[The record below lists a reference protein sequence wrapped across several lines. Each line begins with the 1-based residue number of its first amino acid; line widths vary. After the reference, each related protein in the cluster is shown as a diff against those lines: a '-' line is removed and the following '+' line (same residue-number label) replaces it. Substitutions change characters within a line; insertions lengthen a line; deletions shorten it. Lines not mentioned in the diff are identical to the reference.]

1 MISVKNL
8 CKNYGEKVVYK
19 NFNLDIEE
27 DKVLV
32 ILGESGSGKTTLL
45 NVLAGL
51 TDYEGQITGNVA
63 PVSMVFQKDF
73 LVPNLTVEENLKLV
87 CKDKDVLSAL
97 DSVGLLSEAKLYPK
111 SLSAGMSRRVALL
124 RGFLYNSAL
133 MLMDEPTNS
142 LDIGLKHTVYQILKE
157 QKKNYPKTIVVVTH
171 DVEEAL
177 SIADRV
183 VVLKQGEIVYSYDFK
198 TSVEERTLTDS
209 ESNQIRKELL
219 SVLL

>member
-1 MISVKNL
+1 
-8 CKNYGEKVVYK
+8 
-19 NFNLDIEE
+19 
-27 DKVLV
+27 VLV

-124 RGFLYNSAL
+124 RGFLYNSTL